1 MYNFKCIELN
11 TFKIILY
18 ILKIINVLMYNVCVY
33 INRWTHVYVS

>member
-18 ILKIINVLMYNVCVY
+18 ILKIINVLNYNIIC
-33 INRWTHVYVS
+33 IILNIK